1 MNSHHDTFDRTIF
14 NLQILGKIREQD
26 RLYSNNNG
34 LDVSGPSKFD
44 CVYRSYHGETR
55 THNILSVKDILNTAF
70 TLIESLLNKE
80 ESYHKENMHS
90 EFLRR
95 RQLEQMRT
103 RQKLNRLESA
113 LGMARQG
120 IKNWARTYDDDIKTV
135 QSIENIV
142 SSIDDNMVQI
152 QISKKMIT
160 KNERTSESESG
171 DLSSV
176 RGSGSG
182 STSTYGEI
190 LCYKCQKNLH
200 SGKDNSP
207 CMSSPIENILKQTE
221 TTH

>member
-1 MNSHHDTFDRTIF
+1 MSGDTFDRTIF

-80 ESYHKENMHS
+80 ESYHQEKIHS

-160 KNERTSESESG
+160 KNENTSESG
-171 DLSSV
+171 DFSLV
-176 RGSGSG
+176 RGS
-182 STSTYGEI
+182 STSSYGER
-190 LCYKCQKNLH
+190 LCYKCQK
-200 SGKDNSP
+200 
-207 CMSSPIENILKQTE
+207 SSFWKR
-221 TTH
+221 